1 VWMQNWLMSF
11 GHQLEH
17 ASWVVAMSD
26 YPRLFTVFSVIHYFS
41 VFLIVGTSAVVDL
54 RVAGLAARRLNVSA
68 IAEGLFPWTWTGLG
82 LSAVTG
88 FFMFM
93 PEAAGF
99 FTAYAFFI
107 KLGLVMVAV
116 VVALVVQK
124 NARRLGQAA
133 AVPASTKLMALVS
146 LALWI
151 GVVLA
156 AVEIAQQADV

>member
-1 VWMQNWLMSF
+1 MQSWLMSF

-17 ASWVVAMSD
+17 LRWVVALTD
-26 YPRLFTVFSVIHYFS
+26 YPRLFTTFSVIHYFS
-41 VFLIVGTSAVVDL
+41 VFLVVGTSAVVDL
-54 RVAGLAARRLNVSA
+54 RLAGLAAPRLNVSA
-68 IAEGLFPWTWTGLG
+68 LAEGLFPWTWTGLV

-99 FTAYAFFI
+99 FTASAFFI
-107 KLGLVMVAV
+107 KLALIVVAV
-116 VVALVVQK
+116 VVALFVQK
-124 NARRLGQAA
+124 KARRWGQAA
-133 AVPASTKLMALVS
+133 VVPASAKLMALLS